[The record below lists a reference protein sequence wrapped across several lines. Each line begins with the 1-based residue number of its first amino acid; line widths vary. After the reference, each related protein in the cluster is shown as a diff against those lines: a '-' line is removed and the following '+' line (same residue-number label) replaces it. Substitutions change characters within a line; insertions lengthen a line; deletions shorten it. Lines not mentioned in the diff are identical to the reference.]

1 MRNHLHKTTNGRT
14 LSVLL
19 AVVFALTATL
29 FTPASARAATAQS
42 SLTATSGRGSGRA
55 LVYPTT
61 PAGGYFRAEMTV
73 SIQGAAPDTTFALQ
87 RAPDFTADGACSGT
101 AYRPFGV
108 SVTTN
113 DAGNGAVHWHYQAP
127 STPEFASGRQFD
139 VAFQAVGSDGSVL
152 QGQCMTISITATPRG
167 ATIWVT
173 NRDSNDV
180 TVFDAASG
188 AVLATIPVGR
198 EPIGI
203 ISPKGT
209 NRIYVT
215 NEAGNS
221 VSVLDARTFEVLTT
235 IPTGPRPHHVAASRD
250 GRSVYFGEF
259 GTNKVGVID
268 TRSNTL
274 VAEYTAGPAEAR
286 THAVAVTPDGKTL
299 LATNDA
305 TNTLAALDAAS
316 GELLWSLPLGSF
328 PYEVVPD
335 PSGRAAYVS
344 LRRGN
349 KVVAVELATQKVYGE
364 SSVGT
369 EPVTLQLAPSGKQLV
384 VALRTNPAALGLMDT
399 ATGATERIGLPGPAG
414 HNWLAPNG
422 QTSYV
427 AVEGRN
433 PGVAV
438 VHHATRQVTLYQD
451 PGGGR
456 PHGVFFLPAES

>member
-1 MRNHLHKTTNGRT
+1 MNHRLLTTT
-14 LSVLL
+14 APLVALL
-19 AVVFALTATL
+19 AMLVMA
-29 FTPASARAATAQS
+29 PAARAATAQG

-61 PAGGYFRAEMTV
+61 PAGGFFRAEMNV
-73 SIQGAAPDTTFALQ
+73 SIQGATPGTTFTLQ
-87 RAPDFTADGACSGT
+87 RAPDFTADRACSGT
-101 AYRPFGV
+101 TYRPFGV
-108 SVTTN
+108 SLTTN

-127 STPEFASGRQFD
+127 PTPEFASGRQFD

-152 QGQCMTISITATPRG
+152 QGQCMTISITAEPRG
-167 ATIWVT
+167 ATLWVT
-173 NRDSNDV
+173 NRDTNDV
-180 TVFDAASG
+180 TVFDSESG

-203 ISPKGT
+203 VGPKGT
-209 NRIYVT
+209 GRIYVT
-215 NEAGNS
+215 NEGGNS
-221 VSVLDARTFEVLTT
+221 VSVLDARIFQVLTT
-235 IPTGPRPHHVAASRD
+235 IPTGPRPHHVSASRD
-250 GRSVYFGEF
+250 GRSVYFGEY
-259 GTNKVGVID
+259 GTNKIGVID
-268 TRSNTL
+268 TRTNKL
-274 VAEYTAGPAEAR
+274 VAEYTAGPPEAR
-286 THAVAVTPDGKTL
+286 SHAVSVTPDGKTL

-305 TNTLAALDAAS
+305 TNTLAAIDAGS
-316 GELLWSLPLGSF
+316 GELLWSLELGSF
-328 PYEVVPD
+328 PYEALPD

-344 LRRGN
+344 LRRAN
-349 KVVAVELATQKVYGE
+349 KVVAVDLATQKVYGE

-369 EPVTLQLAPSGKQLV
+369 EPVTLQLAPGGRQLV

-399 ATGATERIGLPGPAG
+399 TTGATERIGLPGPAG

-438 VHHATRQVTLYQD
+438 VDHASRQVRLYPY

-456 PHGVFFLPAES
+456 PHGVFFQPAE